1 MQGDIVTLP
10 DIELESLV
18 IPANLICNETL
29 SPDVEPE
36 EEQTYKV
43 DSQCHTC
50 GARLRVCVV
59 ASYTAIRRLQL
70 LLLEDLHLLCPHCAR
85 ALCENG
91 RAT

>member
-1 MQGDIVTLP
+1 MQGDFVTLP
-10 DIELESLV
+10 DIELESLI

-43 DSQCHTC
+43 DSKCHTC
-50 GARLRVCVV
+50 GAGLRVCVV
-59 ASYTAIRRLQL
+59 ASDTAIRRLQL
-70 LLLEDLHLLCPHCAR
+70 LLLEDLHLLCPRCAR